1 MNSSSTNNSGAPTYQ
16 GPLKPGA
23 ASESI
28 QPATVIIVLVACLFN
43 ALSILL
49 VSRYLY
55 IRFSRERENYARE
68 QEAQRSRRHRTQESE
83 PESSMQAAHLARFTP
98 VLVMQ
103 PDSKVACAH
112 KEVHPTDTV
121 NGTGGSAAAAPPA
134 RQLQTMSLIR
144 QRSSSSSSSSSR
156 GGHRC

>member
-1 MNSSSTNNSGAPTYQ
+1 M
-16 GPLKPGA
+16 
-23 ASESI
+23 
-28 QPATVIIVLVACLFN
+28 FN

-103 PDSKVACAH
+103 PDSKVCQH
-112 KEVHPTDTV
+112 TWRTDRLLRMPELS
-121 NGTGGSAAAAPPA
+121 SASC
-134 RQLQTMSLIR
+134 LLS
-144 QRSSSSSSSSSR
+144 
-156 GGHRC
+156 CVV